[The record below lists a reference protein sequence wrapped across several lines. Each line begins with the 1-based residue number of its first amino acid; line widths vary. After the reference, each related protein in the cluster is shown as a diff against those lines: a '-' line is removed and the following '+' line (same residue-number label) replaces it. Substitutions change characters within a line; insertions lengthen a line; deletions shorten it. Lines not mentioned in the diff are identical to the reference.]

1 MIGGEVIAYLALP
14 KPEECAPKGQSLPH
28 TASGNSLMESV
39 KLSDRQLAGQ
49 RLMIGFDGTH
59 LNRDLQ
65 SLIDRINIGGIIL
78 FSRNLNEPD
87 QIANLCNSIQ
97 DYARKCGQ
105 PPLFIAVDQEGG
117 EVARLKEPFTQF
129 PGNPYIHDE
138 EDAIHFATVT
148 ASELS
153 QVGINMNMAPV
164 LDVAPKDVDSIMSG
178 RVFGSDPKWVSRLG
192 VKIIDH
198 LQQNNIIAV
207 AKHFPGIGRTT
218 LDSHQDMP
226 ILDAGIS
233 EIEGYDL
240 IPFREGIHH
249 GVSGVMLSH
258 ILYQKLDPEWP
269 ASLSSRIANELL
281 RERMMFD
288 GIVLTD
294 DLDMGAIVKKFEIT
308 TVIQRILQ
316 AEIDI
321 VLICHS
327 GPNIEIAH
335 EEILKNL
342 TDSPKIKAKGIE
354 SFERIMRL
362 KEKYLEV
369 SIPIYS

>member
-1 MIGGEVIAYLALP
+1 MEP
-14 KPEECAPKGQSLPH
+14 K
-28 TASGNSLMESV
+28 

-65 SLIDRINIGGIIL
+65 SLIDHINIGGIIL

-129 PGNPYIHDE
+129 PGNPDIHDE
-138 EDAIHFATVT
+138 EDAIYFATVT

-153 QVGINMNMAPV
+153 RVGINMNMAPV

-198 LQQNNIIAV
+198 LQQNKIIAV

-226 ILDAGIS
+226 VLDADIS
-233 EIEGYDL
+233 EIERYDL
-240 IPFREGIHH
+240 MPFREGIHH

-281 RERMMFD
+281 RQRMMFD

-294 DLDMGAIVKKFEIT
+294 DLDMGAIVKKFDIT
-308 TVIQRILQ
+308 TVIQRTLQ

-321 VLICHS
+321 VLICHR

-342 TDSPKIKAKGIE
+342 TDSARIKAKGIE
-354 SFERIMRL
+354 SVARIMRL
-362 KEKYLEV
+362 KEKYLGV
-369 SIPIYS
+369 TTPV

>member
-1 MIGGEVIAYLALP
+1 MIAYLALL
-14 KPEECAPKGQSLPH
+14 KPEEGASKEQLLRH
-28 TASGNSLMESV
+28 NTSGNILMQPV

-49 RLMIGFDGTH
+49 RLMIGFNGTH

-65 SLIDRINIGGIIL
+65 SLIDHVNIGGIIL
-78 FSRNLNEPD
+78 FSRNLNGPD
-87 QIANLCNSIQ
+87 QIASLCNSIQ

-129 PGNPYIHDE
+129 PGNPHIQNE

-148 ASELS
+148 ASELAR
-153 QVGINMNMAPV
+153 VGINMNMAPV
-164 LDVAPKDVDSIMSG
+164 LDVAPQDVNSIMSG

-192 VKIIDH
+192 VKIIDY
-198 LQQNNIIAV
+198 LQKNNIIAV

-218 LDSHQDMP
+218 LDSHQNMP
-226 ILDAGIS
+226 VLDVDIP
-233 EIEGYDL
+233 EIERYDL
-240 IPFREGIHH
+240 VPFRDGIHH

-258 ILYQKLDPEWP
+258 ILYRQLDSEWP
-269 ASLSSRIANELL
+269 ASLSCRIAKELL

-288 GIVLTD
+288 GVVLTD
-294 DLDMGAIVKKFEIT
+294 DLDMGAIVKKFDIH
-308 TVIQRILQ
+308 TVIQQTLQ

-321 VLICHS
+321 VLICHK
-327 GPNIEIAH
+327 GPNIEIAY

-342 TDSPKIKAKGIE
+342 RDSPEVKAKGIE
-354 SFERIMRL
+354 SVERIMRL

-369 SIPIYS
+369 TIPV